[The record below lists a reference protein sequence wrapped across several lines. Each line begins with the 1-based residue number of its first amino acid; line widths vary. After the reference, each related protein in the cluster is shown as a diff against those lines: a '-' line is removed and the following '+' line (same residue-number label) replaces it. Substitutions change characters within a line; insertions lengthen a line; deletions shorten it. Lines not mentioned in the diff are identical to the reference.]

1 MASFIINLYIKQM
14 ILFILLGIV
23 VTVALAILI
32 VKYLPINLTPIVSVV
47 LIGAAGLLT
56 YLIYSGVM
64 EPIKFNKIKKVRYV
78 EVIKQLKLIADAQD
92 AHNTIIGKFAGDGDA
107 LIKFIDSAQFPIT
120 DTHTEIIK
128 ENRGTTW
135 SPLMVDVEKKVTD
148 TIGYESVKEK
158 IFAGRDYHN
167 MLKIP
172 NSDKEFNIESAVI
185 LRTNNMLASV
195 FQVQIDKADILEGLS
210 NSLIKQEKLA
220 LGGDDIPGGYVT
232 VGSLNE
238 VTTAG
243 NWPPLFEAMIDN
255 E

>member
-1 MASFIINLYIKQM
+1 M

-32 VKYLPINLTPIVSVV
+32 VKFLPINLTPIVSIILVAV
-47 LIGAAGLLT
+47 AGYIS
-56 YLIYSGVM
+56 YLIYSGIM
-64 EPIKFNKIKKVRYV
+64 EPIKFNKEKKVRYV

-92 AHNTIIGKFAGDGDA
+92 AHNTILGKFTGDGEA
-107 LIKFIDSAQFPIT
+107 LIKFIDSAKFPIT
-120 DTHTEIIK
+120 DTHTEIVK

-135 SPLMVDVEKKVTD
+135 SPLMVEVEKKVTD

-158 IFAGRDYHN
+158 IFAGRNYRD

-172 NSDKEFNIESAVI
+172 GTDKEFKIQSAVI
-185 LRTNNMLASV
+185 LRANNVLASV
-195 FQVQIDKADILEGLS
+195 FQVQIDKADILEGMS
-210 NSLIKQEKLA
+210 PSLIKQEKLA
-220 LGGDDIPGGYVT
+220 LGGDDIPGGYISI
-232 VGSLNE
+232 GSLNE

-243 NWPPLFEAMIDN
+243 NWPPLYDAMASN

>member
-1 MASFIINLYIKQM
+1 MASFIIKLIQKKM

-32 VKYLPINLTPIVSVV
+32 VKFLPVKFTPIVSII
-47 LIGAAGLLT
+47 LLGAAGYIS
-56 YLIYSGVM
+56 YLIYSGIM
-64 EPIKFNKIKKVRYV
+64 EPIRFNKEKKVRYV

-92 AHNTIIGKFAGDGDA
+92 AHNTIMGKFTGNGEA
-107 LIKFIDSAQFPIT
+107 LIKFIDTAQFPIT
-120 DTHTEIIK
+120 DTHTEIVE

-135 SPLMVDVEKKVTD
+135 SPLMVEVEKKVTD

-158 IFAGRDYHN
+158 IFKGRDYHN

-172 NSDKEFNIESAVI
+172 RTNKEFNIESAVI
-185 LRTNNMLASV
+185 LRANDVLASV
-195 FQVQIDKADILEGLS
+195 FQVQIDKAEILEGMS
-210 NSLIKQEKLA
+210 PSLIKQEKLA
-220 LGGDDIPGGYVT
+220 LGGDNIPGGYISI
-232 VGSLNE
+232 GSLNE

-243 NWPPLFEAMIDN
+243 NWPPLFDAMASD